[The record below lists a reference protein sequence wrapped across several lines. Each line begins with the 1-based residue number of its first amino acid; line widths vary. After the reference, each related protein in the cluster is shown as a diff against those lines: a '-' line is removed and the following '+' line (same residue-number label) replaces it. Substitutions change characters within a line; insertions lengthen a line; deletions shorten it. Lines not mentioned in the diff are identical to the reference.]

1 VAAPPPSASEAGA
14 IDWALIDPGLI
25 DRFRSDT
32 TALLDAPLDS
42 AHPLALAV
50 SGGPDSMA
58 MLALAAAACP
68 GWVIAATV
76 DHRLRAN
83 SADEAAMVARW
94 CAASGIPHWTLAL
107 EPLPAGNLHA
117 EARAARYTAL
127 TDWASGEG
135 AQYLATAHH
144 ADDQAETFL
153 MRANR
158 GSGLAGLA
166 GIRPRR
172 RDRDLTVIRPLLGWR
187 RATLRAMADSA
198 GIPFVDDPSNDADR
212 FDRTHLRRHLAAHDL
227 LDPAALAR
235 SAGWCAE
242 ADAELRAVRDWLWAA
257 RGHYGQDVAIDVA
270 DLPRALRRMLARMAI
285 EQVRTA
291 NTITRP
297 GFCEST
303 HVEALLDALEAG
315 KSATQAGVMAS
326 ARDTTWYF
334 REAPPRRSL

>member
-14 IDWALIDPGLI
+14 IDSALIDPGLI

-32 TALLDAPLDS
+32 TALLDAPLAS

-76 DHRLRAN
+76 DHRLRAD

-94 CAASGIPHWTLAL
+94 CAASGIPHRTLAL

-127 TDWASGEG
+127 TDWATREG

-187 RATLRAMADSA
+187 RATLRAMAEAA

-242 ADAELRAVRDWLWAA
+242 ADADLRAVRDWLWAA
-257 RGHYGQDVAIDVA
+257 RAHYGQDVAIDVA

-297 GFCEST
+297 GFSEST